1 MKGCKMKTQESNQN
15 IQLLSAKKL
24 AGKMLLSARTI
35 WRLRSAGKLPK
46 PVPVG
51 GSIRWRQ
58 SDIQQWLDLDC
69 PDQRTFDAMKGRHGK

>member
-1 MKGCKMKTQESNQN
+1 MENKITNNN

-24 AGKMLLSARTI
+24 AGKLLLSARTV

-46 PVPVG
+46 PVCVG

-58 SDIQQWLDLDC
+58 SDINRWLELDC
-69 PDQRTFDAMKGRHGK
+69 PDQRTFDAMGGGE